1 MFVFEKG
8 QFPLS
13 GFVFFDRLLVGGFAG
28 GDFLFEF
35 GFSGFE
41 FRFMP
46 GCFLFGLLLG
56 GLFDGKFQITGQLL
70 RNRGL
75 HFHERAIDDQRS
87 RHAITDAERILV
99 ISIVR
104 DHKTAVSVLRGD
116 FT

>member
-1 MFVFEKG
+1 M
-8 QFPLS
+8 S
-13 GFVFFDRLLVGGFAG
+13 GFVFFDRLLFSGFAG
-28 GDFLFEF
+28 GGFLFEF

-46 GCFLFGLLLG
+46 GGFLFGLLLG
-56 GLFDGKFQITGQLL
+56 SFSDGKFQITGQLL

-75 HFHERAIDDQRS
+75 QFHERAIDDQRS
-87 RHAITDAERILV
+87 RHAVADAERILV

-104 DHKTAVSVLRGD
+104 DHKTAVPALRGD